1 MRVATKTL
9 TAGDKV
15 RVHDSVSK
23 YCGMSGIVEKVICH
37 GIYSVKFSSNISASL
52 MLYQISKNGR

>member
-1 MRVATKTL
+1 MRVAAKTL

>member
-1 MRVATKTL
+1 VATKAL
-9 TAGDKV
+9 AAGDKV

-23 YCGMSGIVEKVICH
+23 YCGMSGTVEKVICH
-37 GIYSVKFSSNISASL
+37 GVYSVRFANNLAVSM

>member
-1 MRVATKTL
+1 MATRAL

-15 RVHDSVSK
+15 KVHDSVSK
-23 YCGMSGIVEKVICH
+23 YCGMSGTVEKVICL
-37 GIYSVKFSSNISASL
+37 GVYSVRFANNLAVSM